1 MVCLAALHRKGDE
14 SFREVSEIVFHHE
27 LENLPARAEAGRL
40 KLVGWCAAGSHAPDV
55 RLAIAG
61 RSLEPRQRLVR
72 ADVAAV
78 HGMSPDSCPGFSFE
92 AEVPPGAHLAE
103 LQAAHDGGWHRVRRF
118 LILSTPGGLGG
129 AIEHPVSAGTVRE
142 STRIQGWCAH
152 PHQTITEVSLS
163 YGNVRLPCD
172 WGLPR
177 SDVPQLVPSS
187 PDAARAGFIANKNLP
202 ASRGALRV
210 RARTSAGEAH
220 FLHPPVDIDVVI
232 DEDRAS
238 PLLLPPR
245 RAVLGPVTQRW
256 AEEPA
261 EKTAHPLRLL
271 FALYGDFT
279 SNSAIHVM
287 NLARQLARRG
297 HTCTVAVP
305 HHAET
310 AIYLSAP
317 GVQTAAFQSVLEGDT
332 AFDLVHAWTT
342 RENVRQFCATLA
354 AAGRVGRLVVHLE
367 DNELRI
373 LELSLGRRIGELEAL
388 PGPQL
393 DQLVPPTLS
402 HPLRSREFMAA
413 AAGVTVI
420 IDTLRQHVPTGPAVH
435 TLWPAAD
442 REVFF
447 PRERP
452 TDFRRALGW
461 DEDVVVLFYHGN
473 VHAANRAEVRELYRA
488 VDALN
493 CAGQRCVLL
502 RLGRSDAEFVRDVPP
517 EIAEHVIELGQ
528 VPHHHHL
535 GQLLSLAD
543 YFVQPG
549 EPDEFND
556 YRLPS
561 KLPEFFAIGRP
572 VILPRTNLGRLTR
585 HGTDAYVLDRADAAG
600 ISAAIRELQ
609 ADAALRARLTEGAR
623 AFAREHFDWKK
634 SARALEEFY
643 RRLLPVA

>member
-1 MVCLAALHRKGDE
+1 MVRMAAIHRTGAA
-14 SFREVSEIVFHHE
+14 SFREVSEPVFHHE

-55 RLAIAG
+55 RLAIAS
-61 RSLEPRQRLVR
+61 RFLEPQQRLAR
-72 ADVAAV
+72 PDVAAV
-78 HGMSPDSCPGFSFE
+78 QGMSPDSRPGFSFE
-92 AEVPPGAHLAE
+92 AEVPPGTHLAE
-103 LQAAHDGGWHRVRRF
+103 LQAAHGGAWHRVRRF
-118 LILSTPGGLGG
+118 LVLATPAGLGG
-129 AIEHPVSAGTVRE
+129 AIEHPVSAGTVSE
-142 STRIQGWCAH
+142 STRVQGWCAH
-152 PHQTITEVSLS
+152 PHQAITEISLS

-177 SDVPQLVPSS
+177 SDVPQLVPTS
-187 PDAARAGFIANKNLP
+187 PDAARAGFIAKKNLP

-210 RARTSAGEAH
+210 RALTATGEAH
-220 FLHPPVDIDVVI
+220 FLHPPLKIDVAI
-232 DEDRAS
+232 DEDRAT
-238 PLLLPPR
+238 PLLLPQR
-245 RAVLGPVTQRW
+245 RATLGPVRQRA

-261 EKTAHPLRLL
+261 ERTAHPLRIL

-297 HTCTVAVP
+297 HACTVAVP

-310 AIYLSAP
+310 AIYLPSP
-317 GVQTAAFQSVLEGDT
+317 GVQTTAFQTVLAGDA
-332 AFDLVHAWTT
+332 AFDLVHAWTA
-342 RENVRQFCATLA
+342 RENVREFCTTLA
-354 AAGRVGRLVVHLE
+354 AARRVRRLVVHLE

-373 LELSLGRRIGELEAL
+373 LELSLGRSLGELEAL
-388 PGPQL
+388 PRPQL

-402 HPLRSREFMAA
+402 HPVRSREFMAA
-413 AAGVTVI
+413 AAGATVI
-420 IDTLRQHVPTGPAVH
+420 IDTLRQHVPAGPVVH

-442 REVFF
+442 RAVFF

-452 TDFRRALGW
+452 ADFRRALGW
-461 DEDVVVLFYHGN
+461 GDDVVVLFYHGN

-493 CAGQRCVLL
+493 RAGQRCVLL
-502 RLGRSDAEFVRDVPP
+502 RLGRSDAEFVRDVP
-517 EIAEHVIELGQ
+517 AGASEHVIELGQ

-556 YRLPS
+556 FRLPS

-585 HGTDAYVLDRADAAG
+585 QGTDAYVLDRADADG
-600 ISAAIRELQ
+600 IAAAIRELQ

-623 AFAREHFDWKK
+623 AFAREHFDWEK